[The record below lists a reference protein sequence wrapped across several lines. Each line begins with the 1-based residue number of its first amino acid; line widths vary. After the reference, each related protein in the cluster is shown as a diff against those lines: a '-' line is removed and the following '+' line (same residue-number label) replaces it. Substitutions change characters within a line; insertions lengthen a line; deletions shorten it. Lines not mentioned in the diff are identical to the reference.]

1 MPIFAPIRPLS
12 DFSFCESPT
21 ISTHVASMASEAV
34 EENTWAQSDG
44 DNEVEGGNENIQL
57 SDNTQDQD
65 LNRSASASAS
75 AAPQTSGDPAPT
87 TDGASEDVGEYDPES
102 VSVTPLPHVGQQ
114 VSQEPAPQPAPQPA
128 NKKRKTAG
136 GFLVGDSESEDDDS
150 STPAPT
156 SNGPTA
162 EPIQASHSVPH
173 SSPHAPTPIQEA
185 QGAVSNVPPTS
196 QANNAPAVSVGG
208 PDSGAVAPPEPVNN
222 GVKPPQD
229 VVTTLEARI
238 KEDPRGAMD
247 AWLDLMAELRAR
259 NNFESI
265 RSVYERFLAIFPQ
278 SVSLFTP

>member
-1 MPIFAPIRPLS
+1 
-12 DFSFCESPT
+12 
-21 ISTHVASMASEAV
+21 MASEAV

-65 LNRSASASAS
+65 LNRSASASAPAS
-75 AAPQTSGDPAPT
+75 TAPQTSGDSAPT
-87 TDGASEDVGEYDPES
+87 TDGVSEDVGEYDPES

-114 VSQEPAPQPAPQPA
+114 VSQAPAAQPAPQPA

-150 STPAPT
+150 STPAPA

-162 EPIQASHSVPH
+162 EPAQASSSLPH
-173 SSPHAPTPIQEA
+173 SSPHASTPVQEA
-185 QGAVSNVPPTS
+185 QGAVSNVPPPS
-196 QANNAPAVSVGG
+196 QANNAPAVSVEG
-208 PDSGAVAPPEPVNN
+208 PDSGAVAPAESINS

-229 VVTTLEARI
+229 VVNTLEARI

-259 NNFESI
+259 NNVESI
-265 RSVYERFLAIFPQ
+265 RAVYERFLAVFPQ
-278 SVSLFTP
+278 SVSMSIPQSR

>member
-1 MPIFAPIRPLS
+1 
-12 DFSFCESPT
+12 
-21 ISTHVASMASEAV
+21 MASEAV

-65 LNRSASASAS
+65 LNRSASASAPAS
-75 AAPQTSGDPAPT
+75 AAPQTSGDSAPN
-87 TDGASEDVGEYDPES
+87 TDGVSEDVGEYDPES

-114 VSQEPAPQPAPQPA
+114 VSQVPAPQPAAPQPA

-150 STPAPT
+150 STPAAA
-156 SNGPTA
+156 SNGPSA
-162 EPIQASHSVPH
+162 EPAQASHSVPH
-173 SSPHAPTPIQEA
+173 SSPPASTPVQEA

-196 QANNAPAVSVGG
+196 QANNAPAAPVDEQ
-208 PDSGAVAPPEPVNN
+208 DSGAVAPAEPVNN

-259 NNFESI
+259 NNIESI
-265 RSVYERFLAIFPQ
+265 RSVYERFLAVFPQ
-278 SVSLFTP
+278 SVSLLIPQTGWTSADKT

>member
-1 MPIFAPIRPLS
+1 
-12 DFSFCESPT
+12 
-21 ISTHVASMASEAV
+21 MASKAV
-34 EENTWAQSDG
+34 EENTWAQGDG
-44 DNEVEGGNENIQL
+44 NNEIEGGNENIQL

-65 LNRSASASAS
+65 LNRSASASAPAP
-75 AAPQTSGDPAPT
+75 AAPQTSGDSAPN
-87 TDGASEDVGEYDPES
+87 TDGVSEDVGEYDPES

-114 VSQEPAPQPAPQPA
+114 VSQAPAAQSTPQPA

-150 STPAPT
+150 PAPA
-156 SNGPTA
+156 P
-162 EPIQASHSVPH
+162 ASDGAVADPAPAPHSVPH
-173 SSPHAPTPIQEA
+173 PSPNASTPAQEA

-196 QANNAPAVSVGG
+196 QANNDPVATVEEPEN
-208 PDSGAVAPPEPVNN
+208 GAVAPAEPVNN

-259 NNFESI
+259 SNVESI
-265 RSVYERFLAIFPQ
+265 RSVYERFLAVFPQ
-278 SVSLFTP
+278 SVSLFVPKTG

>member
-1 MPIFAPIRPLS
+1 
-12 DFSFCESPT
+12 
-21 ISTHVASMASEAV
+21 MASEAV
-34 EENTWAQSDG
+34 DGNTWAQSDG

-75 AAPQTSGDPAPT
+75 AAPQTSGDSAPT
-87 TDGASEDVGEYDPES
+87 IDGVSEDVGEYDPES

-114 VSQEPAPQPAPQPA
+114 VSQAPAAQTAPQPA

-150 STPAPT
+150 PAPAPASNGAVAEPAPAPHSLPRPSPHASTPA
-156 SNGPTA
+156 
-162 EPIQASHSVPH
+162 
-173 SSPHAPTPIQEA
+173 QEA

-196 QANNAPAVSVGG
+196 QANNAQAVSVEEPG
-208 PDSGAVAPPEPVNN
+208 SGAGAPVKPINN

-229 VVTTLEARI
+229 VVTTLETRI

-247 AWLDLMAELRAR
+247 AWLDLMAELRTR
-259 NNFESI
+259 NNVESI
-265 RSVYERFLAIFPQ
+265 RSVYERFLAVFPQ
-278 SVSLFTP
+278 SVSVFVPKAG